1 MKPAD
6 KIRKTIAENKK
17 ELQKTYRVKNIEI
30 FGSYARNEQKKES
43 DIDLLVEFRED
54 ADLLDLT
61 GLGLF
66 LEEKLGENIDIIPKK
81 ALRKEIRD
89 NVLKEAIPI

>member
-6 KIRKTIAENKK
+6 EIKKTIAEHKK
-17 ELQKTYRVKNIEI
+17 ELQNTYKVKNIEI
-30 FGSYARNEQKKES
+30 FGSYARYEQKKDS

-66 LEEKLGENIDIIPKK
+66 LEEKLGRNIDIIPKK
-81 ALRKEIRD
+81 ALRKEIRK